1 MAFNV
6 VEKTRK
12 EYKRPIRR
20 EGPRMQETPF
30 LRIPE
35 KAGRARVV
43 LLCPFFRGGGLACW
57 QHLRFLRAVLL
68 VEGRN
73 AVALGREPVEL
84 PIQQHD
90 ARTIEQH
97 YAGHYQDHL
106 DSS

>member
-1 MAFNV
+1 
-6 VEKTRK
+6 
-12 EYKRPIRR
+12 
-20 EGPRMQETPF
+20 MQETPF
-30 LRIPE
+30 WRIPE
-35 KAGRARVV
+35 KAGRGRVV

-57 QHLRFLRAVLL
+57 QYLRCLRACFRAVLL

-97 YAGHYQDHL
+97 YARRYQDRL